1 MRIALAGLCVILV
14 IVHVFL
20 LGAIDRGTNTLFL
33 CANVFF
39 LACGFLYRKALVRFQ
54 WSTYL
59 SGYFVFFFLVYVL
72 SGRSLF
78 FVMIVFVYAAVFRI
92 PVLLGCLYAFVFSFL
107 IFSAYWLQSF
117 LVSCLFIFMVAWLH
131 KNRVPFFLRTMSVL
145 GFLTLLFILF
155 PLISLISGTDVQT
168 AVSAFNPEL
177 RSALSMSVFT
187 AGISTLVICFF
198 GIPFAYCMAR
208 MDFKGKPAVDALID
222 VPILVPQTAVG
233 IAILTFL
240 GPKTPAG
247 EFIFQHFGAGFSG
260 STLGIIACQIFVS
273 MPFLIRSAISSFEGV
288 NPRLEL
294 VSRTLG
300 ANSFYTFLKISLPLA
315 LPGIFNGCILS
326 FSRALSEA
334 GSLIIVAYRPA
345 TIPTYINDV
354 FAQYGIKE
362 AVPVG
367 VVFIGLC
374 LWGFIVL
381 KWLYEIRKKSLLRV

>member
-1 MRIALAGLCVILV
+1 I
-14 IVHVFL
+14 
-20 LGAIDRGTNTLFL
+20 
-33 CANVFF
+33 
-39 LACGFLYRKALVRFQ
+39 
-54 WSTYL
+54 
-59 SGYFVFFFLVYVL
+59 
-72 SGRSLF
+72 
-78 FVMIVFVYAAVFRI
+78 MIVFVYVAVFRV

-107 IFSAYWLQSF
+107 ILSAYWLQSF
-117 LVSCLFIFMVAWLH
+117 FISCLFVFMVTWLH
-131 KNRVPFFLRTMSVL
+131 KKRVSFFLRTMFFL

-155 PLISLISGTDVQT
+155 PLISLMSGTDVQT
-168 AVSAFNPEL
+168 VVSAFNPEL

-187 AGISTLVICFF
+187 AGVSTCLICFF

-233 IAILTFL
+233 IAMLTFL

-247 EFIFQHFGAGFSG
+247 EFISQHFGVGFSG
-260 STLGIIACQIFVS
+260 STLGIIACQVFVS
-273 MPFLIRSAISSFEGV
+273 MPFLIRSSISAFEGV

-300 ANSFYTFLKISLPLA
+300 ANSLHTFLKISLPLA

-362 AVPVG
+362 SVPVG
-367 VVFIGLC
+367 VVFIGIC